1 MLCLE
6 EEAAPVTTA
15 GHVRRAV
22 SETGPGLLADVLRV
36 HLAEHLAVE
45 PPGAPLAGLPR
56 LRLPESDRRTF
67 VLPDELVRLEVAE
80 RSAACGLLVEAS
92 DVLPQVARVRVGVGV
107 RVKVRVRV
115 S

>member
-6 EEAAPVTTA
+6 EEAAPVATA

-45 PPGAPLAGLPR
+45 PPGAPLAG
-56 LRLPESDRRTF
+56 
-67 VLPDELVRLEVAE
+67 
-80 RSAACGLLVEAS
+80 
-92 DVLPQVARVRVGVGV
+92 
-107 RVKVRVRV
+107 
-115 S
+115 

>member
-67 VLPDELVRLEVAE
+67 VLPDELVRLEVARVRVRLE
-80 RSAACGLLVEAS
+80 
-92 DVLPQVARVRVGVGV
+92 VARVRVG
-107 RVKVRVRV
+107 
-115 S
+115 

>member
-6 EEAAPVTTA
+6 EEAAPVATA

-67 VLPDELVRLEVAE
+67 VLPDELVRLEV
-80 RSAACGLLVEAS
+80 
-92 DVLPQVARVRVGVGV
+92 
-107 RVKVRVRV
+107 VRVRV
-115 S
+115 RLSLSLSLTVSLTLTLTLARCSVRAASRTWRA